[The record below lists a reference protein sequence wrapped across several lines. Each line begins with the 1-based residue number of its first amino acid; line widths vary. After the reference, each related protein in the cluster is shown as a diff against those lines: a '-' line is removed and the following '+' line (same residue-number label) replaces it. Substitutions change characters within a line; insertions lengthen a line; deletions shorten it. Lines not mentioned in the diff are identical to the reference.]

1 MKNKDDIKVVI
12 AENSVILRSG
22 LTSVLKRFSE
32 YNFQINEISGYDA
45 LLLFMRLHTPEILII
60 NPFFIAGFNVAAI
73 KKEFPALKTIAFLP
87 SFIDS
92 KIASDYDASISIYDS
107 ADVVC
112 EKIADLFNKPDESE
126 TQETDQL
133 SAREKEI
140 VGYVV
145 KGWPNKTIA
154 DHLSISIHTVITHRR
169 NIAKKLQIHSSAGLA
184 IYAIANKI
192 VELQDIKDEIN

>member
-112 EKIADLFNKPDESE
+112 EKIADLFNEPDESE

-169 NIAKKLQIHSSAGLA
+169 NIATKLQIPSSAGFA

-192 VELQDIKDEIN
+192 VELQDNKDEIN

>member
-112 EKIADLFNKPDESE
+112 EKIADLFNESDESE

>member
-73 KKEFPALKTIAFLP
+73 KKEL
-87 SFIDS
+87 
-92 KIASDYDASISIYDS
+92 
-107 ADVVC
+107 
-112 EKIADLFNKPDESE
+112 EE
-126 TQETDQL
+126 
-133 SAREKEI
+133 
-140 VGYVV
+140 
-145 KGWPNKTIA
+145 
-154 DHLSISIHTVITHRR
+154 
-169 NIAKKLQIHSSAGLA
+169 
-184 IYAIANKI
+184 
-192 VELQDIKDEIN
+192 